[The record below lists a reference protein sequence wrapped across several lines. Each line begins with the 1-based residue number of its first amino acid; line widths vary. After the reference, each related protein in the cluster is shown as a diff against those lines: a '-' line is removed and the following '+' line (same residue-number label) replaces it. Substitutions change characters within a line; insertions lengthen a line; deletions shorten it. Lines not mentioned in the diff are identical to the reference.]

1 MRWLMLVVILV
12 ALGLAGRDE
21 RLDEELEARQTAEVM
36 VLARQWDIRP

>member
-1 MRWLMLVVILV
+1 MLLIILV

-36 VLARQWDIRP
+36 VLAQQWAVRE